1 MADAMGPNRVVAR
14 RAENLSEARPYVRGW
29 AQARHAAEA
38 LAEQLRLVGLETDF
52 PGLKADVSVFGDGL
66 VCLGTLRRDAAELL
80 ARLAATGLTAE
91 MAERATSQNRPNTPA
106 A

>member
-1 MADAMGPNRVVAR
+1 MADAMGPSQIVAR

-29 AQARHAAEA
+29 AQARGAAES
-38 LAEQLRLVGLETDF
+38 LAEQLRLAGLETDV

-66 VCLGTLRRDAAELL
+66 VCLGTLRPDAVELL
-80 ARLAATGLTAE
+80 ARLVATGLTAE
-91 MAERATSQNRPNTPA
+91 MADRATSQNRPNTPA